1 MYLPFSDTH
10 RRPYFRNAI
19 RQLLVAA
26 WLLLLWPAAAGAW
39 SLVVEQ
45 GNIDL
50 ALPDIRTG
58 DWEVTGNQ
66 ADVLPAMTASGESAV
81 IKFSPSSLVV
91 TERLAYTG
99 VEQAV
104 VLHNLRT
111 DLSDVTLTLDY
122 GTPGGWP
129 EWAAIKGE
137 VSIDAARIEHPLLE
151 PQAWNFQGR
160 VEGRLANLRV
170 RGVLVSESGLGIDL
184 DIQLDPDGAVSI
196 SANSLIDGPKGVRA
210 LSESFTGW
218 PTLLTVDSGSA
229 GVSAEFR
236 LGSKGGLDMNGSASL
251 EGVTGV
257 FDRTA
262 FSGITG
268 EVVAVLEGDRM
279 GARLAGM
286 AVEQVNPGIP
296 VSLIRFTGDYN
307 APLAKPLDGQLH
319 VKQAEARF
327 LEGSLLI
334 PSGRYDLEG
343 GAGRIPVQLQ
353 DVSLGRL
360 MEVYPAEGLGG
371 NGLLSGRIPIS
382 FNRDGIQVEQ
392 GRVLAEAPG
401 GRLQL
406 PADKLQAM
414 LGGNQAMDLVVQALQ
429 NFHYSVLSS
438 TIDYD
443 KTGKLTLDLRIEGEN
458 PDVRGGQPIVLN
470 LNLEDDI
477 PALLTSLQLSGRVN
491 EAVTER
497 VRELLQQSGQEAVP

>member
-1 MYLPFSDTH
+1 MCLPFVETH
-10 RRPYFRNAI
+10 FRNVL
-19 RQLLVAA
+19 RSLLVVG
-26 WLLLLWPAAAGAW
+26 WVGMLWPAAGGAW

-45 GNIDL
+45 GRIDL

-66 ADVLPAMTASGESAV
+66 ADVLPAITASGESAV
-81 IKFSPSSLVV
+81 IKFSPTSLVV

-99 VEQAV
+99 AERAF
-104 VLHNLRT
+104 VLQDLRT
-111 DLSDVTLTLDY
+111 NLSDVTVTLDY
-122 GTPGGWP
+122 GVPGGWP
-129 EWAAIKGE
+129 EWAAIEGK
-137 VSIDAARIEHPLLE
+137 VSIDAARIEHPLLVS
-151 PQAWNFQGR
+151 QAWNFQGR
-160 VEGRLANLRV
+160 VKGRLANLQV
-170 RGVLVSESGLGIDL
+170 QGVLVSESGLEVDL
-184 DIQLDPDGAVSI
+184 DIQLDPDGAVAI
-196 SANSLIDGPKGVRA
+196 SVNSLIDGPKGVRTLA
-210 LSESFTGW
+210 ESFAGW
-218 PTLLTVDSGSA
+218 PRLLTVDSGSA

-236 LGSKGGLDMNGSASL
+236 LGSKGVLGMNGNASL

-257 FDRTA
+257 FDRSA

-268 EVVAVLEGDRM
+268 EVLAFLEGDRM
-279 GARLAGM
+279 GARLTGM

-296 VSLIRFTGDYN
+296 VSSIRFTGDYT
-307 APLAKPLDGQLH
+307 APLAKPLEGQLN

-334 PSGRYDLEG
+334 PPGSYDLEG
-343 GAGRIPVQLQ
+343 GSGRIPVQ
-353 DVSLGRL
+353 VSHISLGRL

-382 FNRDGIQVEQ
+382 FNREGIQVEQ
-392 GRVLAEAPG
+392 GSVSAEAPG

-414 LGGNQAMDLVVQALQ
+414 LGGNQAMDLVVKALQ

-438 TIDYD
+438 TVDYD
-443 KTGKLTLDLRIEGEN
+443 ETGKLTLDLRLEGKN
-458 PDVRGGQPIVLN
+458 PKLRGGRSVILN
-470 LNLEDDI
+470 VNLEDDI

-497 VRELLQQSGQEAVP
+497 VRELLQQSGQEVKP